1 MKSEQK
7 PLVAAVVGPTAT
19 GKTWFGVELALA
31 LNAEVIS
38 CDSMQIYRGM
48 EIGTAAPTLEER
60 RGVPHHMVG
69 ILSPT
74 KTYSVADYCRDAAAC
89 IKDIVG
95 RGKLPILVGGTG
107 LYLDSL
113 LNGLSYPTLP
123 DAGPL
128 RAQLLAQAAQEG
140 SQALHAR
147 LREVDPICAARL
159 HENDTKRIVRALE
172 VFESTGRTMTELGNE
187 ARRDPPYRAVRFGLD
202 YQNRA
207 ALYERIDR
215 RVDLMIEQGLL
226 EEVRA
231 LAALP
236 GVAGGTALAA
246 IGYKELLPVLRGET
260 PLQEAAQAVKQA
272 SRRYAKRQRTWF
284 YRNAQTQWFYR
295 DCQDEKTIFFQMIQR
310 LRDRF

>member
-1 MKSEQK
+1 
-7 PLVAAVVGPTAT
+7 
-19 GKTWFGVELALA
+19 
-31 LNAEVIS
+31 
-38 CDSMQIYRGM
+38 
-48 EIGTAAPTLEER
+48 
-60 RGVPHHMVG
+60 
-69 ILSPT
+69 
-74 KTYSVADYCRDAAAC
+74 
-89 IKDIVG
+89 
-95 RGKLPILVGGTG
+95 
-107 LYLDSL
+107 
-113 LNGLSYPTLP
+113 
-123 DAGPL
+123 
-128 RAQLLAQAAQEG
+128 
-140 SQALHAR
+140 
-147 LREVDPICAARL
+147 
-159 HENDTKRIVRALE
+159 
-172 VFESTGRTMTELGNE
+172 MTELGNE